1 MFLINHTIN
10 NVSQSPVNRYEL
22 DPYPTRLPIM
32 HELTSTYPL
41 VASIN
46 HTSLIYIKAIDV

>member
-10 NVSQSPVNRYEL
+10 NVSQSLVNRYEL